1 MTAMTVRICLIIA
14 FLILSLG
21 CRKTST
27 STTTTAPPP
36 TASPSAEL
44 SHSAGGETQA
54 PQTKYFKGSIGNSL
68 DLQMKLVRTGDQLAG
83 SYFYQ
88 KVGTRINVRGN
99 VDQSGNLT
107 LEEFDPAGKQTGLF
121 KGVWTVDS
129 NDGLISLSGNWSK
142 PAADKGSDKKTA
154 FSVHEEPIAF
164 TGDVELTSKQIKES
178 NKKLMYEI
186 AAQYP
191 QITGGNNP
199 NFEKFNQAARAVV
212 TGKVGGFKK
221 DMQPQAGEEE
231 GPRPEGSMGSDL
243 SVGYE
248 VMMAQD
254 DMVSV
259 KFDISSYYQGAAHPN
274 SYTQVVNFDLRN
286 GKPIK
291 LADLFKPGAK
301 YLQTISAFC
310 IAELKKQS
318 GEKGLLEDQIQE
330 GAGPNHKNYQ
340 NWTISKQGLGITF
353 DSYQVG
359 PYAAGP
365 QFVLVPYSSLKDL
378 IKPDG
383 PIGPFAQ

>member
-1 MTAMTVRICLIIA
+1 MKKLAVLLLLAMIA
-14 FLILSLG
+14 GAG
-21 CRKTST
+21 CRRASSPSVSATPSP
-27 STTTTAPPP
+27 A
-36 TASPSAEL
+36 ASPAEQL
-44 SHSAGGETQA
+44 NHLAGGTTPP
-54 PQTKYFKGSIGNSL
+54 PQTKYFKGSIGSTL
-68 DLQMKLVRTGDQLAG
+68 DLQMKLVREGDNLTG

-88 KVGTRINVRGN
+88 KVGTRITLRGT
-99 VDQSGNLT
+99 VDKNGSLT
-107 LEEFDPAGKQTGLF
+107 LDEFDPSGKQTGVF
-121 KGVWTVDS
+121 KGIWTVDS
-129 NDGLISLSGNWSK
+129 KDNLITLAGNWSK
-142 PAADKGSDKKTA
+142 APGEKGDDKKTA
-154 FSVHEEPIAF
+154 FSVHEEPINLS
-164 TGDVELTSKQIKES
+164 GGVELIAKQIKDS
-178 NKKLMYEI
+178 NKKLNYQI
-186 AAQYP
+186 DAQYP
-191 QITGGNNP
+191 QFTGGTPANP
-199 NFEKFNQAARAVV
+199 NFEKFNQTVRAAV
-212 TGKVGGFKK
+212 TKEVSEFKK
-221 DMQPQAGEEE
+221 AMAPEEGEE
-231 GPRPEGSMGSDL
+231 PPPADSMGSDL
-243 SVGYE
+243 GIGYE
-248 VMMAQD
+248 ITLAQD
-254 DMVSV
+254 DLISV
-259 KFDISSYYQGAAHPN
+259 KFDVGSYYQGAAHPN